1 MKAGELIISLAE
13 AGAVEMTDEAKKVIE
28 EVTLD
33 LPDEFAAQLKGSL
46 FTVESALANPDI
58 INKLKAESLDAVDQ
72 KMVEFATDFGLDDG
86 FKHNLKEIKGTYNR
100 IDSIKKAVLANQ
112 KLALEKAKEGAPA
125 GDQEE
130 LQKEIT
136 KLNTQI
142 ASHTDSTVSK
152 TDHQDVIDGY
162 EDMLTENAKAML
174 QLKSNS
180 LFVGQNYAMEVDP
193 EINITTA
200 QTLFAAELASKNINL
215 VDDNNTLKLQTQE
228 GTPYFVDNKE
238 VTPQDFANTLLAGKK
253 LLKVTDSSSPAS
265 TPTTPTTIVGGDGLD
280 ASVIA
285 ALAKAKASNDA
296 IQELQGKTV

>member
-1 MKAGELIISLAE
+1 MKTGDLIISLATQS
-13 AGAVEMTDEAKKVIE
+13 GAELTDEQTTAISEIAIE
-28 EVTLD
+28 T
-33 LPDEFAAQLKGSL
+33 PDDIANKIKGSL

-72 KMVEFATDFGLDDG
+72 KMLEFATDFGLDDG

-100 IDSIKKAVLANQ
+100 IDSIKKAVLASQ
-112 KLALEKAKEGAPA
+112 KVALEKAKEGAPA

-136 KLNTQI
+136 KLNGQI
-142 ASHTDSTVSK
+142 ATHNDSTVSK
-152 TDHQDVIDGY
+152 SDHDDTVEGY
-162 EDMLTENAKAML
+162 EDMLKENAKALL

-180 LFVGQNYAMEVDP
+180 LFAGQNWAMDVDP

-200 QTLFAAELASKNINL
+200 QTLFAAELVSKNINL
-215 VDDNNTLKLQTQE
+215 VDDKNILKLQTQE

-253 LLKVTDSSSPAS
+253 LLKVTDTPPTGALA
-265 TPTTPTTIVGGDGLD
+265 TPTTVNGTDGLD
-280 ASVIA
+280 ASVVG
-285 ALAKAKASNDA
+285 ALAQLQKAEVDKLAF
-296 IQELQGKTV
+296 QEQTI